1 MGVADEIKLSFKN
14 GSYLT
19 KLIYINLAIWI
30 LIRLIFVASML
41 SGSDSSQILGWMA
54 LPASF
59 DVFITRPWTLITYMF
74 LHFEFLHILFNVL
87 WLYWFG
93 KIFLEYHNQRRLLS
107 LYLLGGLSGG
117 LVFMLA
123 YNLVPVFKG
132 SVLFT
137 QLLGASASIIAIL
150 AAIAVYVPNHVIHL
164 VFIGPVKI
172 KWIVVISIILYVIG
186 LSGSNAGGN
195 FAHLGGMLWGFLYMS
210 QLKSGRDIATGFNR
224 ITEKILS
231 WTNTRRKLKIKY
243 NQSNPDY
250 EYNRRKTI
258 QQTEINR
265 ILDKIGKSGY
275 DSLTAEEKDTLFKM
289 GKRDNSV
296 R

>member
-1 MGVADEIKLSFKN
+1 MGVVDEIKLSFKN

-30 LIRLIFVASML
+30 MIRVAFVAFMF
-41 SGSDSSQILGWMA
+41 SGSDGSQILRWLE

-59 DVFITRPWTLITYMF
+59 ELFITRPWTLITYMF
-74 LHFEFLHILFNVL
+74 LHIEFLHILFNIL

-137 QLLGASASIIAIL
+137 QLLGASASVIAIMM
-150 AAIAVYVPNHVIHL
+150 AIAVYVPNHVIHL

-172 KWIVVISIILYVIG
+172 KWIALVSIILYIIS

-195 FAHLGGMLWGFLYMS
+195 FAHLGGALWGWLYMS
-210 QLKSGRDIATGFNR
+210 QLMSGRDIAAGFN
-224 ITEKILS
+224 KIADKFFS
-231 WTNTRRKLKIKY
+231 WMKPGKKLKVKY
-243 NQSNPDY
+243 NIPNPDY
-250 EYNRRKTI
+250 EYNRRKSY
-258 QQTEINR
+258 QQAEINR

-275 DSLTAEEKDTLFKM
+275 DSLTMEEKDTLFKM
-289 GKRDNSV
+289 GKRK
-296 R
+296 

>member
-1 MGVADEIKLSFKN
+1 MGIIDEIKLSFKN

-30 LIRLIFVASML
+30 LLRLVFVGFML
-41 SGSDSSQILGWMA
+41 SGSDGSQILGWLA

-59 DVFITRPWTLITYMF
+59 ELFLKRPWTLITYMF

-93 KIFLEYHNQRRLLS
+93 KIFLEYHNQRKLLS
-107 LYLLGGLSGG
+107 LYLLGGLAGG
-117 LVFMLA
+117 LAFMLA
-123 YNLVPVFKG
+123 YNLVPVFKE
-132 SVLFT
+132 SVPFT
-137 QLLGASASIIAIL
+137 QLLGASASVIAIMI
-150 AAIAVYVPNHVIHL
+150 AIAVYVPNHVINL

-172 KWIVVISIILYVIG
+172 KWIALISFILYIIS

-195 FAHLGGMLWGFLYMS
+195 FAHLGGAFWGWLYMS
-210 QLKSGRDIATGFNR
+210 QLMSGRDLTSGLNKIADNLFFWM
-224 ITEKILS
+224 KP
-231 WTNTRRKLKIKY
+231 RKKLRIKY
-243 NQSNPDY
+243 NIPNHDY
-250 EYNRRKTI
+250 DYNRGKVS
-258 QQTEINR
+258 QQSEINR

-289 GKRDNSV
+289 GKKR
-296 R
+296 

>member
-1 MGVADEIKLSFKN
+1 MAIIDEIKLSFKN

-19 KLIYINLAIWI
+19 KLIYINLAIWVI
-30 LIRLIFVASML
+30 IRLLFVALML
-41 SGSDSSQILGWMA
+41 AGSDGSEILGWLA

-59 DVFITRPWTLITYMF
+59 DQFISRPWTLITYMF

-93 KIFLEYHNQRRLLS
+93 KIFLEYHNQRRLLG
-107 LYLLGGLSGG
+107 LYLLGGVVGG

-137 QLLGASASIIAIL
+137 QLLGASASIIAIMT
-150 AAIAVYVPNHVIHL
+150 AIAVYVPNHVIHL

-172 KWIVVISIILYVIG
+172 KWIAVISIILYIIG

-195 FAHLGGMLWGFLYMS
+195 FAHLGGMFWGWLYMS
-210 QLKSGRDIATGFNR
+210 KLKSGHDIAAGFNR
-224 ITEKILS
+224 LTDSIFS
-231 WTNTRRKLKIKY
+231 WTNRGKKLKVKY
-243 NQSNPDY
+243 NQTNIDY
-250 EYNRRKTI
+250 EYNRMKNY
-258 QQTEINR
+258 QQSEINR

-275 DSLTAEEKDTLFKM
+275 DSLTEEEKDTLFKM
-289 GKRDNSV
+289 GKKK
-296 R
+296 

>member
-1 MGVADEIKLSFKN
+1 MGIADEIKLSFKN

-30 LIRLIFVASML
+30 MVRLIFVGFML
-41 SGSDSSQILGWMA
+41 SGSDGSQILGWLV

-59 DVFITRPWTLITYMF
+59 DLFLTRPWTLITYMF

-107 LYLLGGLSGG
+107 LYLLGGLAGG
-117 LVFMLA
+117 LAFMIS

-137 QLLGASASIIAIL
+137 QLLGASASVIAIVI
-150 AAIAVYVPNHVIHL
+150 AIAVYVPNHLIHL

-172 KWIVVISIILYVIG
+172 KWIAVISILLYIIG

-195 FAHLGGMLWGFLYMS
+195 FAHLGGALWGWLYMS
-210 QLKSGRDIATGFNR
+210 QLMAGRDIASGFNR
-224 ITEKILS
+224 ITDKFFS
-231 WTNTRRKLKIKY
+231 WMKPGRKLKVKY
-243 NQSNPDY
+243 HFPNPDY
-250 EYNRRKTI
+250 DYNRKKNN
-258 QQTEINR
+258 QQAEINQ

-275 DSLTAEEKDTLFKM
+275 DSLTLEEKEFLFKM
-289 GKRDNSV
+289 GGSKN
-296 R
+296 

>member
-1 MGVADEIKLSFKN
+1 MGVFDEIKLSFKN

-19 KLIYINLAIWI
+19 KLIYINLAIWV
-30 LIRLIFVASML
+30 LVRLVFVGFMF
-41 SGSDSSQILGWMA
+41 SGSDGSEILGWLA

-59 DVFITRPWTLITYMF
+59 DLFITRPWTLITYMF

-107 LYLLGGLSGG
+107 LYLLGGIFGG
-117 LVFMLA
+117 LAFMLA

-137 QLLGASASIIAIL
+137 QLMGASASVIAIMF
-150 AAIAVYVPNHVIHL
+150 AIAVYVPNHVIHL
-164 VFIGPVKI
+164 MFIGPVKI
-172 KWIVVISIILYVIG
+172 KWIALISFLLYVIS

-195 FAHLGGMLWGFLYMS
+195 FAHLGGAFWGWLYMS
-210 QLKSGRDIATGFNR
+210 QLMAGRDIASGFNR
-224 ITEKILS
+224 VVDNLFS
-231 WTNTRRKLKIKY
+231 WMRPRKKLKVMHNIP
-243 NQSNPDY
+243 NPEY
-250 EYNRRKTI
+250 EYNKRKVS
-258 QQTEINR
+258 QQSEINR

-275 DSLTAEEKDTLFKM
+275 DSLTMEEKDTLFKM
-289 GKRDNSV
+289 GKKK
-296 R
+296 

>member
-1 MGVADEIKLSFKN
+1 MGILDEIKLSFKN

-19 KLIYINLAIWI
+19 KLIYINIAIWVVV
-30 LIRLIFVASML
+30 RLVFVGFML
-41 SGSDSSQILGWMA
+41 SGSDGSQILGWLA

-59 DVFITRPWTLITYMF
+59 DLFLTRPWTLITYMF

-93 KIFLEYHNQRRLLS
+93 KIFLEYHNQRKLLS

-137 QLLGASASIIAIL
+137 QLLGASASVIAIMI
-150 AAIAVYVPNHVIHL
+150 AIAVYVPNHVIHL

-172 KWIVVISIILYVIG
+172 KWIAVISIILYVIS

-195 FAHLGGMLWGFLYMS
+195 FAHLGGALWGWLYMS
-210 QLKSGRDIATGFNR
+210 QLIAGHDIASGFN
-224 ITEKILS
+224 KVADKLFS
-231 WTNTRRKLKIKY
+231 WMKPRKKPKVKY
-243 NQSNPDY
+243 HIPNPDY
-250 EYNRRKTI
+250 AYNRRKSS
-258 QQTEINR
+258 QQSEINE
-265 ILDKIGKSGY
+265 ILDKIGQSGY
-275 DSLTAEEKDTLFKM
+275 DSLSMEEKDTLFKM
-289 GKRDNSV
+289 SKKK
-296 R
+296 

>member
-1 MGVADEIKLSFKN
+1 MGIIDEIKLSFKN

-30 LIRLIFVASML
+30 IVRLTFVSLML
-41 SGSDSSQILGWMA
+41 SGSDGSQMLGWLA

-59 DVFITRPWTLITYMF
+59 DLFISRPWTLITYMF

-107 LYLLGGLSGG
+107 LYLLGGITGG
-117 LVFMLA
+117 LTFMAA

-137 QLLGASASIIAIL
+137 QLLGASASVIAIMT
-150 AAIAVYVPNHVIHL
+150 AIAVYVPNHVIHL

-172 KWIVVISIILYVIG
+172 KWIAVISIILYVIG

-195 FAHLGGMLWGFLYMS
+195 FAHLGGMFWGWLYMS
-210 QLKSGRDIATGFNR
+210 QLKSGHDIAVGFNR
-224 ITEKILS
+224 IIDKLFT
-231 WTNTRRKLKIKY
+231 WTNTGKKLKIKY

-250 EYNRRKTI
+250 EYNHRKTI
-258 QQTEINR
+258 QQPEINR

-289 GKRDNSV
+289 GKRNNSV